1 MQVINSIHY
10 HFIQQCDDYMLHNSV
25 GVQVLTKPIP
35 NMQNIQDVSVT
46 LVARLPSKMKTRAS
60 LAEKKPK

>member
-1 MQVINSIHY
+1 
-10 HFIQQCDDYMLHNSV
+10 MLHNSV

>member
-1 MQVINSIHY
+1 
-10 HFIQQCDDYMLHNSV
+10 MLHNSV

-46 LVARLPSKMKTRAS
+46 LVTRLPSKMKTRAS
-60 LAEKKPK
+60 LAEKKTKIEVTQDSVAFPLNSDY